1 MLMFLLNS
9 LANKDFSGVESFP
22 VNAGSITDVFSC
34 RMVKILGS
42 CYRL

>member
-9 LANKDFSGVESFP
+9 LAKKKCP
-22 VNAGSITDVFSC
+22 VKAGSITDIFSC
-34 RMVKILGS
+34 RMVKILGP